1 MIDFRTTVRKN
12 RVLDP
17 LQSDESKKVNS
28 VLSSGSGNTNQ
39 DIPDAARRMISSS
52 PAAYVAIAFIF
63 GGILGWLTS
72 RK

>member
-39 DIPDAARRMISSS
+39 DISDAARRMISSS